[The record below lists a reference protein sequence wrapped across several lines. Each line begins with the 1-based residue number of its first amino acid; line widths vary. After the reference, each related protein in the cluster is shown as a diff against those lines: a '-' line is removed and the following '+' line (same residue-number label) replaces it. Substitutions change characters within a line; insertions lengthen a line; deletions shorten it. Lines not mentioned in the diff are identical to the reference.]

1 MKFIDEVTIEVTAG
15 RGGHGCMA
23 FRREK
28 FRPRGGP
35 CGGDGG
41 RGGDIV
47 IVGDQGLSTLIEL
60 KYSSKWRA
68 RSGENGKGKDMYG
81 RGAPSTRIRVPVGT
95 VVTDEGTGEVLA
107 DITRHGQEVVAAAG
121 GRGGR
126 GNLSFKSATRTAP
139 DWAEQGKPGEHRRLR
154 LELQLIADV
163 GLAGFPNVG
172 KSSLIRKVSASRPRV
187 ADYPFTTLVP
197 NLGVVRLDEIRSLVI
212 ADIPG
217 IIEGASQ
224 GAGLGLRFLRHI
236 ERTRL
241 VCHILD
247 AAPYGGL
254 DPLKGW
260 EILNEELRQYSPRLA
275 KKPQVVVLNKIDLPA
290 VREKAASLARRFKR
304 RGIKLHAISAL
315 TGEGVPDLMETL
327 WQALGRS
334 LGSDQ
339 KS

>member
-1 MKFIDEVTIEVTAG
+1 MRFIDEVAIEVTAG

-81 RGAPSTRIRVPVGT
+81 KGAPSTRIRVPVGT

-197 NLGVVRLDEIRSLVI
+197 NLGVVRLDEIRSFVI

-260 EILNEELRQYSPRLA
+260 EVLNEELRQYSPRLA
-275 KKPQVVVLNKIDLPA
+275 KKPQVVVLNKIDLPQ

-304 RGIKLHAISAL
+304 RGIKLHAVSAL
-315 TGEGVPDLMETL
+315 TGEGVPDLMEIL
-327 WQALGRS
+327 WRS
-334 LGSDQ
+334 LGSDP
-339 KS
+339 KR

>member
-28 FRPRGGP
+28 FRPMGGP

-60 KYSSKWRA
+60 KFSSRWRA
-68 RSGENGKGKDMYG
+68 RSGGNGKGKDMFG
-81 RGAPSTRIRVPVGT
+81 KGAPPTRIRVPVGT
-95 VVTDEGTGEVLA
+95 IVTDEATGEALA
-107 DITRHGQEVVAAAG
+107 DITRHGQEVVAATG

-139 DWAEQGKPGEHRRLR
+139 DWAEEGKPGEHRRLR

-197 NLGVVRLDEIRSLVI
+197 NLGVVRLDEVRSFVI

-217 IIEGASQ
+217 IIEGASR

-241 VCHILD
+241 VCHVLD

-260 EILNEELRQYSPRLA
+260 EILNEELRQHSPTLA
-275 KKPQVVVLNKIDLPA
+275 KKPQVVVLNKIDLPE

-327 WQALGRS
+327 WRS
-334 LGSDQ
+334 LGSDHVI
-339 KS
+339 